1 MTTRSRRLR
10 PFVERYWSVR
20 WDRTGRAPFRT
31 EVLSHPSVNVSVES
45 GSHPRFGH
53 PLPSALVHGVVT
65 RRFRL
70 DLTGTG
76 AVTAVKFHPGGYTAF
91 TGHPPRRDSV
101 EPLAGELGVRAEA
114 LVAAV
119 LAEPDEAD
127 RAVVLDGLLAPAAPE
142 PDPAYTELRA
152 LLEVMAADRA
162 LVRVAEVAAHAGVGV
177 RSLQR
182 LFAGYVGVSPKAVLA
197 RYRLQDAAAA
207 IDAGVV
213 DDLAAL
219 ACQLGWFRPGALQP
233 RVPGRRRHHAERLPA
248 TGPRGGLT
256 MSLVSVAAGSTAAG
270 GGSRDR
276 LGRECRGP
284 AAIHHEPPRFCRARQ
299 PAVPGHRHPC
309 GAVAQVSGRVTVM
322 MWQTAR
328 QGSRRT

>member
-1 MTTRSRRLR
+1 MRSCTNATPVPAPVKGLLRPAHTTRVVDLRRDHPVSPRLR

-162 LVRVAEVAAHAGVGV
+162 LVRVAELAAHAGVGV

-219 ACQLGWFRPGALQP
+219 ACQLGWFDQAHFSREFRAVVGTTPSAYLRQA
-233 RVPGRRRHHAERLPA
+233 R
-248 TGPRGGLT
+248 
-256 MSLVSVAAGSTAAG
+256 AAGSQ
-270 GGSRDR
+270 
-276 LGRECRGP
+276 CR
-284 AAIHHEPPRFCRARQ
+284 
-299 PAVPGHRHPC
+299 
-309 GAVAQVSGRVTVM
+309 
-322 MWQTAR
+322 W
-328 QGSRRT
+328 